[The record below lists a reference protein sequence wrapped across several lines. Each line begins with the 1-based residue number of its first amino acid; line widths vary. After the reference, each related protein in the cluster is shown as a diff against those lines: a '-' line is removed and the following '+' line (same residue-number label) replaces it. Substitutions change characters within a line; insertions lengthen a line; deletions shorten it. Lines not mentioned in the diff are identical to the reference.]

1 MTADFGTINKAIQDF
16 SENREWDQFH
26 NPSNLVLALMS
37 EVGELAELIQWKST
51 AEVNEYL
58 QTHEGQERF
67 SEEVADVAIYLIR
80 ICQKSGLDLM
90 KIIENKLRVNELKYP
105 VDKSRGNSSKYTEF

>member
-1 MTADFGTINKAIQDF
+1 MSTDFETIGNAIQKF
-16 SENREWDQFH
+16 SDDRDWDQFH

-51 AEVNEYL
+51 AEVSDYL
-58 QTHEGQERF
+58 QTPEGRDRF

-80 ICQKSGLDLM
+80 ICQKSGIDFIQ
-90 KIIENKLRVNELKYP
+90 IIENKLKINELKYP
-105 VDKSRGNSSKYTEF
+105 VDKSRGNSSKYTEL